1 MEPILVVA
9 SRYLH
14 VIAAVC
20 AVGGAVFLRFVLP
33 AGLAQADAGS
43 RDAVFLRC
51 RRVFKIVVH
60 ASITFL
66 LLTGLYNTLRY
77 WPDYGLRKGLTHG
90 LWGGHAILGLV
101 VIGLSLWLLAP
112 AEPRAGHKKWMGLN
126 VGLMFV
132 LILFASTL
140 NYVRTTAIKER
151 APAPAAT
158 TAPAPVTSGTGQ

>member
-20 AVGGAVFLRFVLP
+20 AVGGAVFIRFVLP

-51 RRVFKIVVH
+51 RKVFKIIVH
-60 ASITFL
+60 ASVTFL
-66 LLTGLYNTLRY
+66 LLTGVYNALRN
-77 WPDYGLRKGLTHG
+77 WNDYKLVTPKGLAHG
-90 LWGGHAILGLV
+90 LFGGHALLG
-101 VIGLSLWLLAP
+101 VIVIAVSLWLLAP
-112 AEPRAGHKKWMGLN
+112 AQPRAGHKKWMGLN

-132 LILFASTL
+132 LILLASTL
-140 NYVRTTAIKER
+140 NFVRTSAIK
-151 APAPAAT
+151 AHVPAA
-158 TAPAPVTSGTGQ
+158 PVVPTVGE